1 MRIQKL
7 TYDGKE
13 MFFSHLCG
21 YNCYFHKDLVKK
33 VERGHQFDYIVD
45 FPMEGCDIVDVE
57 GNLVIIPGNYNLF
70 LFPYGD
76 GGKIKEVNNAIKIF
90 DIEDSN
96 CAIILSD
103 QDKIKV
109 KWSNDDGQCITL
121 VYKDGTKEDIPTE
134 EILKYL

>member
-13 MFFSHLCG
+13 MFFSYLCG

-33 VERGHQFDYIVD
+33 VNRGNQFDYSVD
-45 FPMEGCDIVDVE
+45 FPIEKCDIVNVE
-57 GNLVIIPGNYNLF
+57 GNLIIIPGNYNLF

-76 GGKIKEVNNAIKIF
+76 GGKIEEVDNAVKLF
-90 DIEDSN
+90 DLEDSN
-96 CAIILSD
+96 CAIILSA
-103 QDKIKV
+103 QDKIKI
-109 KWSNDDGQCITL
+109 KWSDDDGQCVTL
-121 VYKDGTKEDIPTE
+121 VYKDGRKEDVPTE